1 MDPLSA
7 LGLACTVM
15 QVISFAHETISICK
29 RLHRDGSSNP
39 ELGYCASHLSTLSAH
54 LRRSIEDTA
63 KQKTSLNQQEKELQ
77 SIANECYHAS
87 MALQVELSNVANPSV
102 GSHRTAIRA
111 TLKNV
116 WRRSDLEKLEKTMV
130 ANQRLLET
138 KLLEQL

>member
-1 MDPLSA
+1 
-7 LGLACTVM
+7 M
-15 QVISFAHETISICK
+15 QVITFAHETISICK

-39 ELGYCASHLSTLSAH
+39 ELVYCASHLSTLSAH
-54 LRRSIEDTA
+54 LRSSIDNTV
-63 KQKTSLNQQEKELQ
+63 KQKGSLNKQEKELQ
-77 SIANECYHAS
+77 GIANECYRAS
-87 MALQVELSNVANPSV
+87 TALQAELSNIANPSV

-116 WRRSDLEKLEKTMV
+116 WRKSDLEKLEKTMV